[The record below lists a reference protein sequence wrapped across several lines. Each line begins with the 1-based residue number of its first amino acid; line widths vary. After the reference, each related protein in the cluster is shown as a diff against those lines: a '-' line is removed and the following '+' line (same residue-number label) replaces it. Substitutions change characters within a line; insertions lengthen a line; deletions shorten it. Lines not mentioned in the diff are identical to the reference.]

1 MGLQLRLLPV
11 NHFHHGFGN
20 CHTLLELG
28 GLDWDLGRSILD
40 RARLLPD
47 GHDICSHLGKLIPDG
62 ECKGERTYGKLV
74 TDVYG
79 DLYRWLTARELL
91 PVLREHWPKHPVT
104 AYVAALPDDRLI
116 VLDWH

>member
-1 MGLQLRLLPV
+1 MGLALRLLPV
-11 NHFHHGFGN
+11 DAFHNGFGN

-28 GLDWDLGRSILD
+28 GLHWDLGSSIRD
-40 RARLLPD
+40 QARLLPD

-62 ECKGERTYGKLV
+62 DCKGERSYGKLV

-79 DLYRWLTARELL
+79 ERYRWLTAHELL

-104 AYVAALPDDRLI
+104 AYVAALPDEQLI

>member
-1 MGLQLRLLPV
+1 VGLALRLLPV
-11 NHFHHGFGN
+11 DHFHGNFGN
-20 CHTLLELG
+20 CRSLLELG
-28 GLDWDLGRSILD
+28 DLDWDLGGTIRE

-47 GHDICSHLGKLIPDG
+47 GHDISAHLATRIRDG
-62 ECKGERTYGKLV
+62 EHEGSRCYGKLV

-79 DLYRWLTARELL
+79 ELYRWLTARELV

-104 AYVAALPDDRLI
+104 AYVDALPDDRLI